1 MRNSTIKNSLLT
13 TASVLAL
20 LLVWKL
26 LALYWNQELIMP
38 SPETTLVKM
47 WQVIQTD
54 NFWPAVG
61 YTLGRGLLGFF
72 ISCVVGLVAGF
83 AAGFSPPVLW
93 LLQPWVT
100 VVRTIP
106 VMSVIILAIIWFKTD
121 IVPIFVTFLMI
132 FPIIYSNV
140 LSGIKNIDQQ
150 LLEMARMY
158 RVKPRRIMTE
168 LYLPAILP
176 YLLAGASNAMGI
188 TWKVIIAAEI
198 LSQPR
203 FAIGTNL
210 MIAKI
215 DLETAR
221 VFAWTAVAIFISF
234 VLEYALT
241 ALENRFKKW
250 GQSQ

>member
-13 TASVLAL
+13 TASILVL

-38 SPETTLVKM
+38 SPETTLVTM
-47 WQVIQTD
+47 WQVIQSE
-54 NFWPAVG
+54 NFWPSVG
-61 YTLGRGLLGFF
+61 LTLGRGLLGFVV
-72 ISCVVGLVAGF
+72 SCLLGVVAGF
-83 AAGFSPPVLW
+83 AAGFSPAVFW

-106 VMSVIILAIIWFKTD
+106 VMSVIILAIIWFRTD
-121 IVPIFVTFLMI
+121 IVPVFVTFLMI

-140 LSGIKNIDQQ
+140 LTGIKNVDAN
-150 LLEMARMY
+150 LLEMAHMY
-158 RVKPRRIMTE
+158 RVKAGRIITE
-168 LYLPAILP
+168 LYFPAVLP

-203 FAIGTNL
+203 FAIGTSL

-221 VFAWTAVAIFISF
+221 VFAWTAVAIGISF
-234 VLEYALT
+234 VLEYILD
-241 ALENRFKKW
+241 ALENKFRKW
-250 GQSQ
+250 G

>member
-1 MRNSTIKNSLLT
+1 MRNSTIKNSLFSA
-13 TASVLAL
+13 ASILAL
-20 LLVWKL
+20 LVVWKL

-38 SPETTLVKM
+38 SPETTLIKM

-54 NFWPAVG
+54 DFWPSVG
-61 YTLGRGLLGFF
+61 YTLGRGLLGFA
-72 ISCVVGLVAGF
+72 ISCLVGVVAGF
-83 AAGFSPPVLW
+83 AAGFSRTVLW

-106 VMSVIILAIIWFKTD
+106 VMSVIILAIIWFQTD
-121 IVPIFVTFLMI
+121 IVPVFVTFLMI

-140 LSGIKNIDQQ
+140 LSGIKNVDKQ
-150 LLEMARMY
+150 LLEMAHMY
-158 RVKPRRIMTE
+158 RVKPLRIITE
-168 LYLPAILP
+168 LYFPAILP
-176 YLLAGASNAMGI
+176 YLLSGASNAMGI

-198 LSQPR
+198 LSQPH

-221 VFAWTAVAIFISF
+221 VFAWTAVAIVISF
-234 VLEYALT
+234 VLEYALN
-241 ALENRFKKW
+241 ALENRFSKW
-250 GQSQ
+250 SWAR

>member
-1 MRNSTIKNSLLT
+1 MRNSTIKNNLY
-13 TASVLAL
+13 TAASIFAL

-26 LALYWNQELIMP
+26 LAIYFNQELILP
-38 SPETTLVKM
+38 SPEVTALKM
-47 WQVIQTD
+47 WTVIQAD
-54 NFWPAVG
+54 NFWPSVQL
-61 YTLGRGLLGFF
+61 TIGRGILGLLISCLLG
-72 ISCVVGLVAGF
+72 VGLGF
-83 AAGFSPPVLW
+83 TASFSSPVYW

-100 VVRTIP
+100 VIRTIP
-106 VMSVIILAIIWFKTD
+106 VMSVIILAIIWFQTD
-121 IVPIFVTFLMI
+121 IVPVFVTFLMI

-140 LSGIKNIDQQ
+140 LAGIKNIDKR

-158 RVKPRRIMTE
+158 RVRTRRIISE

-198 LSQPR
+198 LSQPH

-215 DLETAR
+215 ELETAQ
-221 VFAWTAVAIFISF
+221 VFAWTVIAIVISF
-234 VLEYALT
+234 VFEYLLNSLE
-241 ALENRFKKW
+241 RKFKTW
-250 GQSQ
+250 G

>member
-1 MRNSTIKNSLLT
+1 MRNSTIRNSLLSA
-13 TASVLAL
+13 ASILAL

-26 LALYWNQELIMP
+26 LAVYWNQELIMP
-38 SPETTLVKM
+38 SPETTLVTM

-54 NFWPAVG
+54 GFWQSVG
-61 YTLGRGLLGFF
+61 YTLGRGLLGFV
-72 ISCVVGLVAGF
+72 ISCAVGVLAGF
-83 AAGFSPPVLW
+83 AAGFSPAVMW

-100 VVRTIP
+100 VIRTIP
-106 VMSVIILAIIWFKTD
+106 VMSVIILAIIWFRTD

-140 LSGIKNIDQQ
+140 LSGIKNIDNR
-150 LLEMARMY
+150 LLEMAHIY
-158 RVKPRRIMTE
+158 RVRPRRIMTE
-168 LYLPAILP
+168 LYFPAILP
-176 YLLAGASNAMGI
+176 YLMAGASNAMGI

-210 MIAKI
+210 MVAKI

-221 VFAWTAVAIFISF
+221 VFAWTAVAIAISF
-234 VLEYALT
+234 VLEYGLNT
-241 ALENRFKKW
+241 LENRLKKW
-250 GQSQ
+250 G

>member
-1 MRNSTIKNSLLT
+1 MRNSTIKNSLIT
-13 TASVLAL
+13 TASILVL

-38 SPETTLVKM
+38 SPETTLVTM
-47 WQVIQTD
+47 WQVIQSE
-54 NFWPAVG
+54 NFWPSVG
-61 YTLGRGLLGFF
+61 YTLGRGLLGFVV
-72 ISCVVGLVAGF
+72 SCLLGIVAGF
-83 AAGFSPPVLW
+83 AAGFSPAIFW

-106 VMSVIILAIIWFKTD
+106 VMSVIILAIIWFRTD

-140 LSGIKNIDQQ
+140 LAGIKNIDAH
-150 LLEMARMY
+150 LLEMAQMY
-158 RVKPRRIMTE
+158 RVKPGRIVTE
-168 LYLPAILP
+168 LYFPAVLP

-198 LSQPR
+198 LSQPH
-203 FAIGTNL
+203 FAIGTSL

-221 VFAWTAVAIFISF
+221 VFAWTAVAIGISF
-234 VLEYALT
+234 LLEYALN
-241 ALENRFKKW
+241 ALESKFRKW
-250 GQSQ
+250 G

>member
-1 MRNSTIKNSLLT
+1 MRNSTIKNSLLSA
-13 TASVLAL
+13 ASILAL

-26 LALYWNQELIMP
+26 LAVYWNQELIMP
-38 SPETTLVKM
+38 SPETTLVTM

-54 NFWPAVG
+54 GFWQSVG
-61 YTLGRGLLGFF
+61 YTLGRGLLGFV
-72 ISCVVGLVAGF
+72 ISCAVGVLAGF
-83 AAGFSPPVLW
+83 AAGFSPAVMW

-100 VVRTIP
+100 VIRTIP
-106 VMSVIILAIIWFKTD
+106 VMSVIILAIIWFRTD

-140 LSGIKNIDQQ
+140 LSGIKNIDNR
-150 LLEMARMY
+150 LLEMAHIY
-158 RVKPRRIMTE
+158 RVRPRRIMTE
-168 LYLPAILP
+168 LYFPAILP
-176 YLLAGASNAMGI
+176 YLMAGASNAMGI

-210 MIAKI
+210 MVAKI

-221 VFAWTAVAIFISF
+221 VFAWTAVAIAISF
-234 VLEYALT
+234 ILEYGLNT
-241 ALENRFKKW
+241 LENRLKKW
-250 GQSQ
+250 G

>member
-1 MRNSTIKNSLLT
+1 MRNSTIKNNLY
-13 TASVLAL
+13 TAASIIAL

-26 LALYWNQELIMP
+26 LAIYFNQELILP
-38 SPETTLVKM
+38 SPEVTALKM
-47 WQVIQTD
+47 WTVIQAD
-54 NFWPAVG
+54 NFWPSVEL
-61 YTLGRGLLGFF
+61 TIGRGILGFLISCLLG
-72 ISCVVGLVAGF
+72 VGLGF
-83 AAGFSPPVLW
+83 TASFSPPVYW

-100 VVRTIP
+100 VIRTIP
-106 VMSVIILAIIWFKTD
+106 VMSVIILAIIWFQTD
-121 IVPIFVTFLMI
+121 IVPVFVTFLMI

-140 LSGIKNIDQQ
+140 LAGIKNIDKR

-158 RVKPRRIMTE
+158 RVKNRRIISE

-198 LSQPR
+198 LSQPH

-215 DLETAR
+215 ELETAQ
-221 VFAWTAVAIFISF
+221 VFAWTVIAIVISF
-234 VLEYALT
+234 IFEYLLNSLESK
-241 ALENRFKKW
+241 FKTW
-250 GQSQ
+250 G

>member
-1 MRNSTIKNSLLT
+1 MRNSTIRNSLLSA
-13 TASVLAL
+13 ASILAL

-26 LALYWNQELIMP
+26 LAVYWNQELIMP
-38 SPETTLVKM
+38 SPETTLVTM

-54 NFWPAVG
+54 GFWQSVG
-61 YTLGRGLLGFF
+61 YTLGRGLLGFV
-72 ISCVVGLVAGF
+72 ISCAVGVLAGF
-83 AAGFSPPVLW
+83 AAGFSPAVMW

-100 VVRTIP
+100 VIRTIP
-106 VMSVIILAIIWFKTD
+106 VMSVIILAIIWFRTD

-140 LSGIKNIDQQ
+140 LSGIKNIDNR
-150 LLEMARMY
+150 LLEMAHIY
-158 RVKPRRIMTE
+158 RVRPRRIMTE
-168 LYLPAILP
+168 LYFPAILP
-176 YLLAGASNAMGI
+176 YLMAGASNAMGI

-210 MIAKI
+210 MVAKI

-221 VFAWTAVAIFISF
+221 VFAWTAVAIAISF
-234 VLEYALT
+234 ILEYGLNT
-241 ALENRFKKW
+241 LENRLKKW
-250 GQSQ
+250 G